1 MSGPSPSYPDSRS
14 AGGPVRK
21 NRSASDVPVLAL
33 TPLGEVLETGQIKV
47 DPLLDPIRPLAGLF
61 EGLTVV
67 AELHSNLGPVLLSW
81 LKIRSA
87 SLRLPQLLGQLGRRD
102 VLRLATHLQPHAGAA
117 LLGPLRPL
125 FAGLLGGNP
134 DLYGAFS
141 DAHRCRHSL
150 YLLWCPRAC

>member
-1 MSGPSPSYPDSRS
+1 PRS

-67 AELHSNLGPVLLSW
+67 AELHSNLGPILLSW
-81 LKIRSA
+81 LKIGSA
-87 SLRLPQLLGQLGRRD
+87 SLRLPQLLGKLSRRD
-102 VLRLATHLQPHAGAA
+102 VLSLATHLQSHPGAALFVHPRPLSAA
-117 LLGPLRPL
+117 LLG
-125 FAGLLGGNP
+125 
-134 DLYGAFS
+134 
-141 DAHRCRHSL
+141 
-150 YLLWCPRAC
+150 